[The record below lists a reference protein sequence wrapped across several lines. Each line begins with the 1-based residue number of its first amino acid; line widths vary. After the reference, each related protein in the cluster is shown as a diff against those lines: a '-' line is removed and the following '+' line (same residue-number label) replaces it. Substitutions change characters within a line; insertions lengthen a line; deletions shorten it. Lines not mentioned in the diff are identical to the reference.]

1 MASFPILT
9 LYILFF
15 LSPDHH
21 IYNYIETF
29 RYFLKNNSGVTMGL
43 FRKLR
48 KILSVI
54 FENEAEQKGDD
65 FERCVV
71 DLFDE
76 KNFSIVQWTTDMAR
90 KHSRFVESDCG
101 PDLVLRHR
109 RTNEI
114 FCVECK
120 FRSKTYKG
128 KLQW

>member
-1 MASFPILT
+1 MASFPVLT

-15 LSPDHH
+15 LSSDHH
-21 IYNYIETF
+21 IYNYIEIF

-54 FENEAEQKGDD
+54 FENESEQKGDD
-65 FERCVV
+65 FERYVV

-90 KHSRFVESDCG
+90 KHYQIRRIRLRPG
-101 PDLVLRHR
+101 PCLPPQAH
-109 RTNEI
+109 
-114 FCVECK
+114 K
-120 FRSKTYKG
+120 
-128 KLQW
+128 